1 MQFSI
6 NAKFRKRAHAA
17 TVAALLGGA
26 SVPALADMEGLLDK
40 LHEKGVLSDEE
51 YEEMSA
57 EASAERREQA
67 AAVAKA
73 SESVVTRGSYKE
85 GFAWDSS
92 DGEQSIQIAGRIQ
105 FDYRDFD
112 NNATPNTFDIRRAY
126 LGVKGR
132 LYENWTYELTQDFA
146 NNRLEYAFLDYKV
159 SNSFRMRG
167 GAFKFG
173 FGFEQL
179 TSSRFTDF
187 QERSLVDAWVP
198 GKDIGAMVY
207 GAPSGNKVWSYGLG
221 VANGEGKN
229 TDENDA
235 AVDEKDI
242 IGRVAVNFAPLMK
255 WKDGI
260 LHTGFNYSNG
270 IIPNG
275 SPGSN
280 RTEGRGQTF
289 FTATAP
295 ANGSEMDR
303 TRTAFES
310 VVAFG
315 PVKLQ
320 TEFLTANFKA
330 VGGYDRDVNVSY
342 VAANWLITGERY
354 ISNYAT
360 GGMRRIRPDS
370 PVESG
375 GKGAWELGVRFS
387 RLDAGDF
394 ANTPTSTNKADA
406 VTLGLKWIPAPLVR
420 IIFNYV
426 DTNYHTPILADG
438 VPVNGEKAI
447 NLRAQLDF

>member
-1 MQFSI
+1 MQVPLNGKIKHCVLVASIAAIFSG
-6 NAKFRKRAHAA
+6 A
-17 TVAALLGGA
+17 T
-26 SVPALADMEGLLDK
+26 VPALADMERLIET

-51 YEEMSA
+51 YEEMST
-57 EASAERREQA
+57 EARAEREEQEA
-67 AAVAKA
+67 ANAEII
-73 SESVVTRGSYKE
+73 ESVGTRGRYKE

-92 DGEQSIQIAGRIQ
+92 DGEESIQIAGRIQ

-112 NNATPNTFDIRRAY
+112 NNATANTFDIRRAY
-126 LGVKGR
+126 LGIKGR
-132 LYENWTYELTQDFA
+132 LNNWTYELTQDFA
-146 NNRLEYAFLDYKV
+146 NSRLEYAFLDYKF
-159 SNSFRMRG
+159 SDSLRMRG
-167 GAFKFG
+167 GAFKFA

-187 QERSLVDAWVP
+187 QERSLVNAWVP

-229 TDENDA
+229 TNDNDA
-235 AVDEKDI
+235 AVDEKDV

-255 WKDGI
+255 WQNGV

-270 IIPNG
+270 IIPNA
-275 SPGSN
+275 SPGHN

-295 ANGSEMDR
+295 VSGSEMDR
-303 TRTAFES
+303 TRTAFEG
-310 VVAFG
+310 VAAFG

-330 VGGYDRDVNVSY
+330 DGGYNRDVNVSY

-354 ISNYAT
+354 VSNYTT
-360 GGMRRIRPDS
+360 GGMRRIRPNS
-370 PVESG
+370 SVRSG

-387 RLDAGDF
+387 RLDAGDYQ
-394 ANTPTSTNKADA
+394 NTPTSTSKADA
-406 VTLGLKWIPAPLVR
+406 VTIGLKWIPDPLVR

-426 DTNYHTPILADG
+426 DTSYSTPILADG
-438 VPVNGEKAI
+438 VPVHGEKAL